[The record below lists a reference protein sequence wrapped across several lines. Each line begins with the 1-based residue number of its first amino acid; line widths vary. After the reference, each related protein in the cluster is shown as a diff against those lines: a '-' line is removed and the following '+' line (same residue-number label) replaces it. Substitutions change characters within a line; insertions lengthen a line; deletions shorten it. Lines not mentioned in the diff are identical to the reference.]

1 MQVQKV
7 NHHELFEQIY
17 NYTPIGIALAAPTG
31 QWMKVN
37 PAFCRMTGF
46 TGEELMKLSYRD
58 LMHPED
64 CSKDLL
70 YEAGM
75 FESKSKECV
84 YEKRYIKKNG
94 EVLWCSFHVTLVS
107 DEITFEPVYFIFHI
121 MDITD
126 RKLYERKLSRSEKI
140 LELIFENSQEVI
152 FITNEKG
159 EGQYCSPSAQHLL
172 GYSPEEVI
180 SHHKSLVHPQD
191 LESLHQIEMNS
202 SHEMNLR
209 IHHKNGY
216 YIWFETT
223 LKKIK
228 QVGRE
233 QQIIAIGRE
242 ISEGK
247 INEVIS
253 AEAER
258 IAKIGSWKW
267 DMINNQITISDQVL
281 EIFELARMHKRYR
294 AKDVYKV
301 MSSADVASLQEK
313 IQGTEQ
319 GRPLVFEFKYVQ
331 SEDKVKYIHL
341 RGIITY
347 DKQHHPVELHG
358 VLQDITE
365 QKRIEFKLQESI
377 ERYTSLKKY
386 NHDAIISFDMEGN
399 IINANPAAVKMTGYR
414 VPEMVSTSIGR
425 FIGDSNLGLIL
436 RSHYELAEKKM
447 NTVRHRDGHDT
458 EVLTTLAPIIIN
470 NTNVGFYLIAKD
482 ITEQKNLLIAKETA
496 ERMNKAKSEFL
507 AMMSHEIRT
516 PMNGVIGM
524 TDLLLDTPGL
534 SPEQDE
540 YIHIIKKSGD
550 SLLAIIND
558 ILDFSKIES
567 GKTELKNDPFD
578 LKEIVTE
585 TLQIVKPLVRE
596 KKLDIRL
603 HLDHAIPTLV
613 YGDASR
619 LKQVLI
625 NIIGNAVK
633 FTPEGSVD
641 VSVGVKDQFEE
652 DVSLHFK
659 VKDTGVGIPA
669 EKRQQLFEPFYQL
682 ENFMTRK
689 PQGTGLGLAI
699 SKKLIQL
706 MHGDIWIEDSNE
718 PGTTFIFTASFKLN
732 NNDNEDATCAEHPLQ
747 MIQSTPLH
755 ILVAEDNEMNQ
766 LVLSRMIEKKG
777 HCIDHVIDG
786 EAAVEAV
793 KRNAYDI
800 VFMDVNMPRLD
811 GLEATKVIKRSL
823 SPEKSPYIVAV
834 TANALRGDQQRY
846 LQAGMDD
853 YISKPIKMET
863 ITEALEAY
871 YIKKQSTPS

>member
-7 NHHELFEQIY
+7 IHHEFFEQIY

-46 TGEELMKLSYRD
+46 TSEELMKLSNQD

-64 CSKDLL
+64 CSKGTLDETGLFEGKLL
-70 YEAGM
+70 Q
-75 FESKSKECV
+75 ECV
-84 YEKRYIKKNG
+84 YETRYIKKNG

-126 RKLYERKLSRSEKI
+126 RKMYERKLSRSEEI
-140 LELIFENSQEVI
+140 LELISENSQELI

-172 GYSPEEVI
+172 GYSPEEVLN
-180 SHHKSLVHPQD
+180 HHKSLVHPQD
-191 LESLHQIEMNS
+191 LESLSQMKMNL
-202 SHEMNLR
+202 SHELKLR
-209 IHHKNGY
+209 IHHKNGH

-223 LKKIK
+223 LKKI
-228 QVGRE
+228 QQDGHE

-247 INEVIS
+247 IHEVIS

-267 DMINNQITISDQVL
+267 DIINNQITISDQVL
-281 EIFELARMHKRYR
+281 EIFDLERMHKRYR

-301 MSSADVASLQEK
+301 MSSADAASLQEK
-313 IQGTEQ
+313 IQSTQQ
-319 GRPLVFEFKYVQ
+319 GEPLVFEFKYVQ

-347 DKQHHPVELHG
+347 DEHHNPVSLHG

-386 NHDAIISFDMEGN
+386 NHDAIISFDMNGN
-399 IINANPAAVKMTGYR
+399 IINANPAAVKMTGCR
-414 VPEMVSTSIGR
+414 VAEMVSTSIGR

-436 RSHYELAEKKM
+436 RSHYELAQKKM

-496 ERMNKAKSEFL
+496 ERMNKAKSDFL

-534 SPEQDE
+534 SPEQKE
-540 YIHIIKKSGD
+540 YIHIIQKSGD
-550 SLLAIIND
+550 TLLAIIND

-567 GKTELKNDPFD
+567 GKTELKNAPFD

-585 TLQIVKPLVRE
+585 TVQIVKPLVRE

-603 HLDHAIPTLV
+603 HLDHGIPTLV
-613 YGDASR
+613 YGDAYR

-633 FTPEGSVD
+633 FTPEGSVE
-641 VSVGVKDQFEE
+641 VNVRVKDQCEE
-652 DVSLHFK
+652 DVTLHFR

-706 MHGDIWIEDSNE
+706 MHGDIWIENTNE

-732 NNDNEDATCAEHPLQ
+732 NNEDVKCVEYDIQ
-747 MIQSTPLH
+747 KIQSAPLH

-777 HCIDHVIDG
+777 HCIDQVIDG

-800 VFMDVNMPRLD
+800 VFMDVHMPRLD

-823 SPEKSPYIVAV
+823 PSEKSPYIVAV
-834 TANALRGDQQRY
+834 TANALRGDQERC

-863 ITEALEAY
+863 ITKALEAY